1 MGKRIRCKKLALGK
15 PFLQSGSTR
24 AGSSSSIGRNYS
36 AAKPR
41 RELSEVLGIS
51 KMRVKSIRILGI
63 SSPGEPVPG
72 RADAVEHAHKEACR
86 NPPRMPRIIK

>member
-41 RELSEVLGIS
+41 RELSEVLEIS
-51 KMRVKSIRILGI
+51 KMRVKSTCNSLLTVDG
-63 SSPGEPVPG
+63 GK
-72 RADAVEHAHKEACR
+72 AVCHLL
-86 NPPRMPRIIK
+86 